1 LTNPN
6 RTPNDPDDSL
16 FQAYD
21 DQTGQVLDGVFLV
34 GWARRASEGLVG
46 VAKRDGDW
54 CSEVIERYL
63 NARAPLGAAAVEEKL
78 GRLKRLIEKRQPDAV
93 HKEDLRLLIEM
104 EEEEGKRKGILEGFK
119 FPTNQQMLAAI
130 RHRKMS

>member
-1 LTNPN
+1 M
-6 RTPNDPDDSL
+6 
-16 FQAYD
+16 A
-21 DQTGQVLDGVFLV
+21 

-78 GRLKRLIEKRQPDAV
+78 VRLKRLIEKRQPDAV